1 MASKE
6 SPFNLSLPCNST
18 QRNYIKTLSDG
29 ILDAGV
35 CKLDDNNGDNGIIAM
50 MAMMSII
57 AIMAT
62 R

>member
-6 SPFNLSLPCNST
+6 RPFNLSLPCNST
-18 QRNYIKTLSDG
+18 QRNYNKTMSDG
-29 ILDAGV
+29 TLDAGV
-35 CKLDDNNGDNGIIAM
+35 WKLDDNNGDNGIIVI

-57 AIMAT
+57 SIMAT

>member
-6 SPFNLSLPCNST
+6 RPFNLSLPCNST
-18 QRNYIKTLSDG
+18 QRNYGKTLSDG

-35 CKLDDNNGDNGIIAM
+35 WKRDDNNGDNAIIAM
-50 MAMMSII
+50 IIMMSII
-57 AIMAT
+57 SIMAK